1 MNEQPR
7 IADAQ
12 QARTRSA
19 LYTLF
24 AFLFAY
30 PDQDLV
36 AAIRG
41 GEVARCMTALCSAL
55 DSEPPLQPEPDTA
68 ALSDAGGSDEDLA
81 VEYTRL
87 FDTGPIPLYGGLNH
101 GTRMQVMEEVLR
113 FFEHFGLAPN
123 TQLNELPDHLVSELE
138 FMHFLCHRE
147 ADALETG
154 GDADP
159 YRRAQR
165 DFLARQLGRWAPQ
178 LHPRLVEQSALA
190 FFLEVTRLLAA
201 FLASETRLLQIA
213 TGATVIRETAAR
225 STRTIHAVQAI

>member
-1 MNEQPR
+1 MNER
-7 IADAQ
+7 IRMSDAQ

-30 PDQDLV
+30 PDRDWV

-41 GEVARCMTALCSAL
+41 GEVARCMTALCNAL
-55 DSEPPLQPEPDTA
+55 GSESPLQPDTA
-68 ALSDAGGSDEDLA
+68 ALSDAGAGDEDLA

-101 GTRMQVMEEVLR
+101 GARMQVMEEVLR
-113 FFEHFGLAPN
+113 FYEHFGLGPN
-123 TQLNELPDHLVSELE
+123 RRLNDLPDHLVSELE

-154 GDADP
+154 GDAGP

-178 LHPRLVEQSALA
+178 LHPRLVEQSAQA

-201 FLASETRLLQIA
+201 FLASEARLPQIA
-213 TGATVIRETAAR
+213 TGAAVIQKTASKAA
-225 STRTIHAVQAI
+225 RTIHAIQAI